1 VVPEWNMVV
10 TRTNGGRKDGAA
22 NRPPNVD
29 EIWSGFFAGLAEAIA
44 PQPGPIRLHPDNP
57 HCFLWRG
64 KPTVLITSGEHYGAV
79 MDFGYAT
86 ARISRFVPSF
96 LSDSQ
101 RLSSRSKGADAHE

>member
-1 VVPEWNMVV
+1 MTFSHILPLVLVASSAL
-10 TRTNGGRKDGAA
+10 AA
-22 NRPPNVD
+22 
-29 EIWSGFFAGLAEAIA
+29 A
-44 PQPGPIRLHPDNP
+44 PAPAPICLHPDNP
-57 HCFLWRG
+57 HYFLWRG

-101 RLSSRSKGADAHE
+101 RLGSRSKGADAHE